1 MSVKGVTRNA
11 RNLMRTS
18 GGSLP
23 PGPEHDETGSLVGS
37 HHNVVGR
44 PGSNAGPSPCFFVPV
59 HHAHGGHP
67 RSRAV
72 GFQRSALTLD
82 GGRHTRLRHY
92 LLAHSGARPFLRS
105 SSSAFSDFFKLS
117 WPMPLRI
124 SGVLVNWISE

>member
-44 PGSNAGPSPCFFVPV
+44 PGIGARPSPCFFVPV

-72 GFQRSALTLD
+72 GFQRSALTVD
-82 GGRHTRLRHY
+82 GGRHKDSGTPCLLTRGRGLSCAVLRAPS
-92 LLAHSGARPFLRS
+92 LTSSNSLGPCPSGSPGF
-105 SSSAFSDFFKLS
+105 
-117 WPMPLRI
+117 W
-124 SGVLVNWISE
+124 